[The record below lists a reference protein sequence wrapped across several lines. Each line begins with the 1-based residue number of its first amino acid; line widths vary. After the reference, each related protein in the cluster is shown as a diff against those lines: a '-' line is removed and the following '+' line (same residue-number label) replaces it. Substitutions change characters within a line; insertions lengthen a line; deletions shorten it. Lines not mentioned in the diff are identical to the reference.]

1 MEPICTTVPMAS
13 LACFSSRG
21 RNSSIRGTI
30 QPFNRPHPDT
40 SNRVTRSSSQ
50 KIQRT
55 MAAENLSS
63 HEGFWGASFMSDSD
77 VARIMTRAAPG
88 GSTPNSE
95 CLLFRQ
101 EALQWNP
108 H

>member
-1 MEPICTTVPMAS
+1 MATNS
-13 LACFSSRG
+13 KVSSNSSPNPQRAMVADHFSS
-21 RNSSIRGTI
+21 
-30 QPFNRPHPDT
+30 HD
-40 SNRVTRSSSQ
+40 
-50 KIQRT
+50 
-55 MAAENLSS
+55 
-63 HEGFWGASFMSDSD
+63 GFWGVSFMSDLD